1 MPQKMFMNI
10 NTRNPSQ
17 AQIASFAANQTNL
30 AQLPIVGAS
39 QLNAPMIG
47 RILSIKPGCSSC
59 GKK

>member
-1 MPQKMFMNI
+1 MPPKMLMNI

-17 AQIASFAANQTNL
+17 SQIASYVANQTNL
-30 AQLPIVGAS
+30 TPLPIGGTS

-47 RILSIKPGCSSC
+47 RILSIKPGCGSC